1 MKIIVETETNLAKYA
16 IADDVTIES
25 TATYI
30 TVGDPVQFTIADLN
44 DTTTTVYADVTDTP
58 DDWIGNKY
66 FYNDNKWT
74 ANPNWVE
81 PEAVEEPL

>member
-1 MKIIVETETNLAKYA
+1 MKIIVENETNLAKYA

-25 TATYI
+25 TDTNI
-30 TVGDPVQFTIADLN
+30 TVGNPIELTIADLN

-66 FYNDNKWT
+66 CYNGKKWT
-74 ANPNWVE
+74 ANPDYVE
-81 PEAVEEPL
+81 PTEDDSGD